1 MQKIRSPPFRKF
13 NNKIYRNGE
22 MRVKKGLEM
31 TRDSL
36 IRALN
41 EEGVEEVVVE
51 NFDHNLHMAVQTLP
65 ADEEHPADSIAQVLQ
80 KGYKLHERLLR
91 PAMVVVYS

>member
-1 MQKIRSPPFRKF
+1 MRLTKKVLKKWLLKI
-13 NNKIYRNGE
+13 
-22 MRVKKGLEM
+22 
-31 TRDSL
+31 
-36 IRALN
+36 
-41 EEGVEEVVVE
+41 
-51 NFDHNLHMAVQTLP
+51 FDHNLHMAVQTLP